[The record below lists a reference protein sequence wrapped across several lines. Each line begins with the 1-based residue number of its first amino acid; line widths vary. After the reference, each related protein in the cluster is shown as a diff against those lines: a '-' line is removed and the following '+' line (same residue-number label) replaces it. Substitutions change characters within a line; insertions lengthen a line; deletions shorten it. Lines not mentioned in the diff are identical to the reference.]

1 MSNYSEVPVGDPQ
14 DAEQPISVSFEQF
27 IRAVSRSVERRIGL
41 SADDLP
47 DFGFDE
53 FYPGDSAYL
62 SEYREAVRECSTALI
77 ANAGYPTMSFED
89 DDNA

>member
-14 DAEQPISVSFEQF
+14 DAEQPISVPFEQF

-47 DFGFDE
+47 DFGFMSST
-53 FYPGDSAYL
+53 PAIARICRSIGTRCGSARL
-62 SEYREAVRECSTALI
+62 R
-77 ANAGYPTMSFED
+77 
-89 DDNA
+89 